1 MKNSLDEA
9 RYHVIPVLDLP
20 LDLRISTVIGYL
32 RKLESL
38 LTQSGLA
45 KSHTAAELALR
56 VRDFIS
62 SSSLSATGKEVR

>member
-45 KSHTAAELALR
+45 KSHTAAELALP
-56 VRDFIS
+56 
-62 SSSLSATGKEVR
+62 G